1 MRRLA
6 TVLALTS
13 GLLLTGAASASA
25 EDLREECYDAGGYRS
40 TVVCFKIPPG
50 VDTPVDQFD

>member
-6 TVLALTS
+6 TVLALTT
-13 GLLLTGAASASA
+13 GLVVAGAASASA

-40 TVVCFKIPPG
+40 TVVCFRIPPG
-50 VDTPVDQFD
+50 IDTPVDLFD

>member
-6 TVLALTS
+6 TVLTLTT
-13 GLLLTGAASASA
+13 GLLLAGAASASA

-50 VDTPVDQFD
+50 IETPVDLFD